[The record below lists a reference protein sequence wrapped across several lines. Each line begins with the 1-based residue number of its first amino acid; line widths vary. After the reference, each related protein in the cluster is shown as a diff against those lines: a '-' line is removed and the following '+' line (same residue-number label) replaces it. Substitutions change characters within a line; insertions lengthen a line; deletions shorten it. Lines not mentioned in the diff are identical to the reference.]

1 MLSMHDIRGVCAM
14 PVTPSQP
21 NVTAWDEDNTVELD
35 VSVKMAKDLVDA
47 GVGSFALCGTTGE
60 GWALSLDEK
69 KSFVDTVLQ
78 VVGHRVPVF
87 AGATQ
92 LGTKATI
99 NEMRAFRD
107 LGAEGAF
114 VGLPL
119 WQTPTMENSVR
130 FLADLSEAVPD
141 MPIMLYANS
150 RVFKWDFPTDF
161 WEAVVA
167 KAPTVIAC
175 KIAYGT
181 EHLAEDVRLAGHQIR
196 FLPNDR
202 AAVDAYRQ
210 VPDHITAIWATS
222 VCMGPEPVVAL
233 MDAILAR
240 DDQRIGQIDEELKAL
255 PPPIPAGQMA
265 AFASYNAQA
274 VKASTNAAGFMDA
287 GTLPCTTQWEHGLV
301 PTRGRRQR
309 RRGAEQPRWWLA
321 DRVHRRRPQDA

>member
-1 MLSMHDIRGVCAM
+1 
-14 PVTPSQP
+14 
-21 NVTAWDEDNTVELD
+21 
-35 VSVKMAKDLVDA
+35 MAKDLVDA

-150 RVFKWDFPTDF
+150 RVFK
-161 WEAVVA
+161 
-167 KAPTVIAC
+167 
-175 KIAYGT
+175 
-181 EHLAEDVRLAGHQIR
+181 
-196 FLPNDR
+196 
-202 AAVDAYRQ
+202 
-210 VPDHITAIWATS
+210 
-222 VCMGPEPVVAL
+222 
-233 MDAILAR
+233 
-240 DDQRIGQIDEELKAL
+240 
-255 PPPIPAGQMA
+255 
-265 AFASYNAQA
+265 
-274 VKASTNAAGFMDA
+274 
-287 GTLPCTTQWEHGLV
+287 
-301 PTRGRRQR
+301 
-309 RRGAEQPRWWLA
+309 
-321 DRVHRRRPQDA
+321 

>member
-35 VSVKMAKDLVDA
+35 VSVKMTKDLVDA

-60 GWALSLDEK
+60 EWALSLDEK

-92 LGTKATI
+92 LGTKVTI

-150 RVFKWDFPTDF
+150 RVFKWGFPMDF

-167 KAPTVIAC
+167 QAPTIIAC

-210 VPDHITAIWATS
+210 VPDHVTAIWATS

-233 MDAILAR
+233 MEAMLAR
-240 DDQRIGQIDEELKAL
+240 DDQRIGQINEELKAL

-274 VKASTNAAGFMDA
+274 VKASANAAGFMDA
-287 GTLPCTTQWEHGLV
+287 GPMRPPYRDLPPDWQA
-301 PTRGRRQR
+301 
-309 RRGAEQPRWWLA
+309 GAEARGKAWA
-321 DRVHRRRPQDA
+321 KIRKRYVKVGR